1 MNWQGMRH
9 LFRSIKGGGLVAI
22 ICVCM
27 IMAGCS
33 MLTSTKKAKVDSGS
47 KAFHQSMI
55 ACTQAIQRGNLEK
68 AEMHLSDARPSA
80 KSSKQ
85 RMKIRSLQALI
96 EGAEALMNGN
106 GELAE
111 THFSRIED
119 PYLRREVRVK
129 ARQVDLKV
137 PITPLAAYGG
147 GR

>member
-1 MNWQGMRH
+1 
-9 LFRSIKGGGLVAI
+9 
-22 ICVCM
+22 
-27 IMAGCS
+27 
-33 MLTSTKKAKVDSGS
+33 
-47 KAFHQSMI
+47 
-55 ACTQAIQRGNLEK
+55 
-68 AEMHLSDARPSA
+68 
-80 KSSKQ
+80 
-85 RMKIRSLQALI
+85 MKIRSLQALI